1 MPDPDIIVP
10 DVDRLLRAVQGLEP
24 LIRAHADEAERHR
37 RLSPAVVTA
46 LAEAGIL
53 RMYTPRALGGF
64 EVDPLTFYR
73 VVEAIARIDGS
84 TGWCVFIAGGNPLL
98 GAFLADEAAEKVFG
112 SDPSVITAGVVHP
125 YGAAVVGDR
134 GYRVTGRWS
143 YASGCQ
149 HSSWVFCCCQVFD
162 GDQMRLTDD
171 GEPDVRL
178 FFVPSEQVRIVDTW
192 DVSGLAGTGS
202 HDVVI
207 DQVFV
212 PSAYTCAFKPGI
224 TPQCTHYQSPV
235 YRYVL
240 YVSFALAI
248 GAVALGIAQGALDTC
263 LELAHSKKSSVG
275 TDMLR
280 DRPLFQ
286 VRVAEAVAQVRSA
299 RAWIHT
305 AVQHTWQSHLAQGQ
319 VSFDERADL
328 LLAAANATRSAAA
341 AVDILYTAAGA
352 SANYRRSPL
361 QRALRDIHAATQH
374 VGTAAP
380 QFESAGRMLLGLPPL
395 QSLIL
400 I

>member
-1 MPDPDIIVP
+1 MAEINTAN
-10 DVDRLLRAVQGLEP
+10 VDQLLRAVHTLEP
-24 LIRAHADEAERHR
+24 MIRAHADEAERNR
-37 RLSPAVVTA
+37 RLSPVVVTA
-46 LAEAGIL
+46 LAEAGIF
-53 RMYTPRALGGF
+53 RMYTPRTLGGF
-64 EVDPLTFYR
+64 EIDPLSFYR
-73 VVEAIARIDGS
+73 IVEAIARIDGS

-112 SDPSVITAGVVHP
+112 SDPHAITAGVVHP
-125 YGAAVVGDR
+125 YGTAVVSDG

-149 HSSWVFCCCQVFD
+149 HSTWIFCCCEVFD
-162 GDQMRLTDD
+162 GDQRRLAED

-178 FFVPSEQVRIVDTW
+178 FFIPIGQINIIETW
-192 DVSGLAGTGS
+192 DVSGLSGTGS
-202 HDVVI
+202 HDVMI
-207 DQVFV
+207 DQVLV
-212 PSAYTCAFKPGI
+212 PAAYTCAFKPGI
-224 TPQCTHYQSPV
+224 TPQCIYYQSPV

-240 YVSFALAI
+240 YASFALPI
-248 GAVALGIAQGALDTC
+248 GAVALGIAQGALDAC
-263 LELAHSKKSSVG
+263 LELAQSKRPNVG

-286 VRVAEAVAQVRSA
+286 VRVAEAVALVRSA
-299 RAWIHT
+299 RAWLHT
-305 AVQHTWQSHLAQGQ
+305 AVQETWQSHLVHGR
-319 VSFDERADL
+319 VSFDERTDL

-341 AVDILYTAAGA
+341 AVDILYTVAGA

>member
-1 MPDPDIIVP
+1 MPEVNISHLD
-10 DVDRLLRAVQGLEP
+10 LLLGAVHRLEP
-24 LIRAHADEAERHR
+24 LIRAHAEEAERNR
-37 RLSPAVVTA
+37 RLSPIVVAA
-46 LAEAGIL
+46 LAEAGIF
-53 RMYTPRALGGF
+53 RMYTPRTLGGF

-98 GAFLADEAAEKVFG
+98 GAFLADEASEKVFG
-112 SDPSVITAGVVHP
+112 SDPQVITAGVVHP
-125 YGAAVVGDR
+125 YGTAVVSDE
-134 GYRVTGRWS
+134 GYRVAGRWP

-162 GDQMRLTDD
+162 GNQPRLTED

-178 FFVPSEQVRIVDTW
+178 FFVPSGQVSIMDTW
-192 DVSGLAGTGS
+192 EVSGLAGTGS

-207 DQVFV
+207 DHVFV

-224 TPQCTHYQSPV
+224 TPRCTHYRSPV

-240 YVSFALAI
+240 YVSFGLAI
-248 GAVALGIAQGALDTC
+248 AAVALGIAQGAVDTC
-263 LELAHSKKSSVG
+263 RDLAQSKKPSVG

-286 VRVAEAVAQVRSA
+286 VRLAEAVALVRSA
-299 RAWIHT
+299 RAWLHT
-305 AVQHTWQSHLAQGQ
+305 AIQETWQAHLASGQ
-319 VSFDERADL
+319 VSFEERADL
-328 LLAAANATRSAAA
+328 LLAAANATRSATS

-361 QRALRDIHAATQH
+361 QRALRDIHAASQH

>member
-1 MPDPDIIVP
+1 MPDVTTPYD
-10 DVDRLLRAVQGLEP
+10 DQLLATVQGLEP
-24 LIRAHADEAERHR
+24 LIRSHADEAERDR

-46 LAEAGIL
+46 LAEAGIF
-53 RMYTPRALGGF
+53 RMYTPRTLGGF

-98 GAFLADEAAEKVFG
+98 GAFLADEAAEEVFG
-112 SDPSVITAGVVHP
+112 SDPHVITAGVVHP
-125 YGAAVVGDR
+125 YGKAVLSAG

-149 HSSWVFCCCQVFD
+149 HSTWIFCCCQVFD
-162 GDQMRLTDD
+162 GDQMAFADD
-171 GEPDVRL
+171 GELEVRL
-178 FFVPSEQVRIVDTW
+178 FFIPIGQVSIVDTW
-192 DVSGLAGTGS
+192 NVSGLAGTGS

-212 PSAYTCAFKPGI
+212 PSAYTCTFKPGI
-224 TPQCTHYQSPV
+224 IPTGARYQNPV

-240 YVSFALAI
+240 YASFALPI
-248 GAVALGIAQGALDTC
+248 GAVALGIAQGALDAC
-263 LELAHSKKSSVG
+263 LELAQAKKLGVG

-280 DRPLFQ
+280 DRPMFQ
-286 VRVAEAVAQVRSA
+286 VRIAEATALVRSA
-299 RAWIHT
+299 RAWLHAT
-305 AVQHTWQSHLAQGQ
+305 VQQTWQSHLATAH
-319 VSFDERADL
+319 VSLDERAEL

-361 QRALRDIHAATQH
+361 QRALRDVHAATQH

>member
-1 MPDPDIIVP
+1 MA
-10 DVDRLLRAVQGLEP
+10 DVNTPYRDQLLVAVQSLEP
-24 LIRAHADEAERHR
+24 LIRAHADEAERDR
-37 RLSPAVVTA
+37 RLSPVVVTA
-46 LAEAGIL
+46 LAEAGIF
-53 RMYTPRALGGF
+53 RMYTPRTLGGF
-64 EVDPLTFYR
+64 EVDPLTFYH

-98 GAFLADEAAEKVFG
+98 GAFLTDEAAEKVFG
-112 SDPSVITAGVVHP
+112 SDPHVIAAGVVHP
-125 YGAAVVGDR
+125 YGKAVLSAGD
-134 GYRVTGRWS
+134 YRVTGRWS

-149 HSSWVFCCCQVFD
+149 HSTWIFCCCEVFD
-162 GDQMRLTDD
+162 GDQLRLTED

-178 FFVPSEQVRIVDTW
+178 FFIPIGQVSILDTW

-212 PSAYTCAFKPGI
+212 PSAYTCLFKPGM
-224 TPQCTHYQSPV
+224 TPQGARYQSPI

-240 YVSFALAI
+240 YASFALPI
-248 GAVALGIAQGALDTC
+248 GAVALGIAQGALDAC
-263 LELAHSKKSSVG
+263 LELAQSKKFGVG
-275 TDMLR
+275 ADMLC

-286 VRVAEAVAQVRSA
+286 VRIAEATALVRSA
-299 RAWIHT
+299 RAWLHT
-305 AVQHTWQSHLAQGQ
+305 TIQQTWQSHLANAP
-319 VSFDERADL
+319 VSLDERADL

-374 VGTAAP
+374 VGTATP

>member
-1 MPDPDIIVP
+1 
-10 DVDRLLRAVQGLEP
+10 
-24 LIRAHADEAERHR
+24 
-37 RLSPAVVTA
+37 
-46 LAEAGIL
+46 
-53 RMYTPRALGGF
+53 
-64 EVDPLTFYR
+64 
-73 VVEAIARIDGS
+73 
-84 TGWCVFIAGGNPLL
+84 
-98 GAFLADEAAEKVFG
+98 
-112 SDPSVITAGVVHP
+112 
-125 YGAAVVGDR
+125 
-134 GYRVTGRWS
+134 
-143 YASGCQ
+143 
-149 HSSWVFCCCQVFD
+149 
-162 GDQMRLTDD
+162 
-171 GEPDVRL
+171 L
-178 FFVPSEQVRIVDTW
+178 FFIPIGQISIIETW
-192 DVSGLAGTGS
+192 DVSGLVGTGS

-212 PSAYTCAFKPGI
+212 PSAYTCAFRPGI
-224 TPQCTHYQSPV
+224 SPQGARYQSPV

-240 YVSFALAI
+240 YASFALPI
-248 GAVALGIAQGALDTC
+248 GAVALGIAQGALDAC
-263 LELAHSKKSSVG
+263 LELVQAKRPNVG

-286 VRVAEAVAQVRSA
+286 VRVAEAVALVRSA
-299 RAWIHT
+299 RAWLHT
-305 AVQHTWQSHLAQGQ
+305 AVQETWQSHLVHGQ
-319 VSFDERADL
+319 VSFDERTDL